1 MRPIVNMSE
10 EDLATD
16 ISNMYKKIG
25 KDRACGSGDIMSV
38 RQTDTQTDINLTYSS
53 QYFATA
59 PAGEVIISYTLV
71 QFRTQF
77 L

>member
-1 MRPIVNMSE
+1 MS
-10 EDLATD
+10 A
-16 ISNMYKKIG
+16 
-25 KDRACGSGDIMSV
+25 
-38 RQTDTQTDINLTYSS
+38 RQTDTQTDINLS